1 MELLLIAF
9 ALAMDSVALSI
20 SNGAKYPNF
29 KFTQI
34 ARVAFF
40 YAAAQFIMPLAGYA
54 LGINFVKFIAQI
66 DHFVAFGILSFLGI
80 KMIIES
86 RREQDEPDLRLST
99 KELVLGA
106 IATSIDAM
114 AMGVTFAFGEINILY
129 ACCVI
134 GLVCFVLCVAACY
147 AGKLTG
153 EYLHSKA
160 LVLGGAILILIGVK
174 ILLSHLGVIYI

>member
-29 KFTQI
+29 KFAQI

-40 YAAAQFIMPLAGYA
+40 YAAAQFIMPLVGYA

-80 KMIIES
+80 KMIAES
-86 RREQDEPDLRLST
+86 RRVQ
-99 KELVLGA
+99 GQ
-106 IATSIDAM
+106 
-114 AMGVTFAFGEINILY
+114 
-129 ACCVI
+129 
-134 GLVCFVLCVAACY
+134 
-147 AGKLTG
+147 
-153 EYLHSKA
+153 
-160 LVLGGAILILIGVK
+160 ILISESVKNLDLIH
-174 ILLSHLGVIYI
+174 I

>member
-29 KFTQI
+29 KFAQI
-34 ARVAFF
+34 AR
-40 YAAAQFIMPLAGYA
+40 
-54 LGINFVKFIAQI
+54 
-66 DHFVAFGILSFLGI
+66 
-80 KMIIES
+80 
-86 RREQDEPDLRLST
+86 
-99 KELVLGA
+99 
-106 IATSIDAM
+106 
-114 AMGVTFAFGEINILY
+114 
-129 ACCVI
+129 
-134 GLVCFVLCVAACY
+134 VAACY

-174 ILLSHLGVIYI
+174 ILLSHLGVIDI

>member
-1 MELLLIAF
+1 MYNQRFYNIKKGAMELLLIAF

-29 KFTQI
+29 KFAQI

-54 LGINFVKFIAQI
+54 LG
-66 DHFVAFGILSFLGI
+66 
-80 KMIIES
+80 
-86 RREQDEPDLRLST
+86 
-99 KELVLGA
+99 
-106 IATSIDAM
+106 M
-114 AMGVTFAFGEINILY
+114 AVGVTFAFGEINILY

-134 GLVCFVLCVAACY
+134 GLVCFALCVAACY

-160 LVLGGAILILIGVK
+160 LVLGGVILILIGVK
-174 ILLSHLGVIYI
+174 ILLSHLGVIDI